1 MNDLIAILRI
11 EAASAAAIAEVQK
24 IKPAMGEVAQAAGAA
39 NQTIAQGAAQAE
51 AAVEAQASSFGDLY
65 RAAAQAYQSITVDA
79 HQAKS
84 ALDGMRASAGTALTT
99 VSTGWEGVAT
109 AWQQHDYVREW
120 DQATRSLGGVAGG
133 AKITAAETLNLSRQ
147 FADVAVTGAMGMSPL
162 MILIQQGPQIGET
175 LAAISTRAGGM
186 AGALRLV
193 AASAWAA
200 VAPMAPFVLA
210 AGAVAA
216 VVGGPLLLATHE
228 LNKANGDLTEGMGLT
243 DKQLEKVKD
252 RGITVGDV
260 LAGSFDYASKAV
272 SERFAPQI
280 KWVEDRLS
288 DLYQF
293 VLTGAKAAVNGLV
306 GGFGAGVAILGQ
318 LFGNFGAVASDA
330 LISAANLGLSAV
342 EGLVNGAV
350 GMLNGLINKANA
362 AAAAVGLP
370 LRAPTLDQV
379 SWPRLVNQ
387 HAGAMAS
394 VGKAG
399 VKGYAES
406 VAGLKGVWSDMAG
419 DIKASAEARIQE
431 QAGTEAATKALKDHT
446 QAVKDYTTVAKP
458 ALADLTK
465 TVDLLDFKR
474 VKAVKSPGSVDG
486 LKSVA
491 GDAGKVWEAY
501 QAEGQK
507 VIDGLAD
514 NFERAFVQSGELSFS
529 SIADFAEQQFRQA
542 IYNTLLK
549 EPIQVVLKA
558 VVGNMDGL
566 KSLLGSA
573 LGGTLASVLGGA
585 GVGTAIGQSLGLGTG
600 KGGVDLALGLGGA
613 AAGTVFA
620 GSATAMALNGTVA
633 AGIFNAGL
641 GASVAT
647 STAIGGLLTSAAVL
661 GPIAA
666 IAALAVGT
674 LFKSKPSNN
683 GALATLDDNS
693 LVSIT
698 GSKRTD
704 QTTQWATNA
713 ANAVVQGEQML
724 RNAGIK
730 LNATVRELDLGT
742 RDATDIVLSDGR
754 RLTSAVGDA
763 AAAAET
769 ALKAVLEGATFAD
782 QAQESLVK
790 SMMAAGKGFDDIA
803 AALGQLSETQALP
816 KTIADAILKL
826 SDPKTFELNQLGSEQ
841 AKRRSSYIDAA
852 TEAGFTAEAL
862 ASLTTQLAQLEGLE
876 LDQVLGKYGEA
887 LGTATERLKKSE
899 SLQNNITDG
908 ILKIVSPAAYQ
919 FESGRR
925 EIASQIEA
933 MRGQAEALIASGDLT
948 EGVLAQLDLL
958 QSLQMDELAKQVA
971 ETADTFAQAR
981 KGITS
986 WLDALNASASAELS
1000 PTAQRERA
1008 LADYQRILALAQGGD
1023 ATAAGQFTTYADRLL
1038 AADRNATDSAQARLS
1053 LFSQVQAD
1061 AQGLTG
1067 ISGSAGGLAGQL
1079 ASLAQPLSALL
1090 DVSKLTKVANDN
1102 VVAAL
1107 TPSLKVTQADIPAL
1121 GTMYSQVQGAQTDRV
1136 VAAVEKLRTDLNTAM
1151 EAIRATGAASSS
1163 AVQTALDNLAA
1174 AVGAGLADNAAAIAA
1189 SADQLADIRRDG
1201 AISAAKATLARAS

>member
-330 LISAANLGLSAV
+330 LISAANLGLSAI

-474 VKAVKSPGSVDG
+474 VKAVKSPGSIDG
-486 LKSVA
+486 LKNIA

-514 NFERAFVQSGELSFS
+514 DFERAFVQSGELSFS
-529 SIADFAEQQFRQA
+529 SVADFAEQQFRQA

-573 LGGTLASVLGGA
+573 LGGTLASVLGSA

-620 GSATAMALNGTVA
+620 GSATAMALNGSVA

-666 IAALAVGT
+666 IAALAIGT

-683 GALATLDDNS
+683 GALATLTGDS
-693 LVSIT
+693 FSIS
-698 GSKRTD
+698 GSKRTSE
-704 QTTQWATNA
+704 TTSMATNA
-713 ANAVVQGEQML
+713 ANAVLQGEQML

-730 LNATVRELDLGT
+730 LDTIVTGLDLGT
-742 RDATDIVLSDGR
+742 RDRTDITLSNGR
-754 RLTSAVGDA
+754 VLTSAVGDA

-986 WLDALNASASAELS
+986 WLDALTASASAELS

-1053 LFSQVQAD
+1053 LFGQVQAD

-1067 ISGSAGGLAGQL
+1067 ITGSAGGLAGQL

-1201 AISAAKATLARAS
+1201 TIMAAKATLARAG

>member
-1 MNDLIAILRI
+1 MNDLIAKLRF
-11 EAASAAAIAEVQK
+11 EVDSGDSVAELQKSKSAL
-24 IKPAMGEVAQAAGAA
+24 GEVAQAASAA
-39 NQTIAQGAAQAE
+39 NQSIAQGAGQAE
-51 AAVEAQASSFGDLY
+51 AAVEAQASSFGDLQ
-65 RAAAQAYQSITVDA
+65 RAATLAHRSIVVEA
-79 HQAKS
+79 HQAQT
-84 ALDGMRASAGTALTT
+84 ALDGMRASAGTALTS
-99 VSTGWEGVAT
+99 VSTGWEGVAA

-175 LAAISTRAGGM
+175 LGAISTRAGGM

-243 DKQLEKVKD
+243 EKQLEKVKD

-280 KWVEDRLS
+280 TWIQDRLS

-293 VLTGAKAAVNGLV
+293 VLNGAKATVNGLV

-330 LISAANLGLSAV
+330 LISAANLGLSAI

-406 VAGLKGVWSDMAG
+406 VAGLKGVWSDMAD
-419 DIKASAEARIQE
+419 DIKATAEARIQE
-431 QAGTEAATKALKDHT
+431 QAGTDAATKALKDHT
-446 QAVKDYTTVAKP
+446 QAVKDYTAVAKP

-465 TVDLLDFKR
+465 TVDLLDLKK
-474 VKAVKSPGSVDG
+474 VKAIKAPGSVDG
-486 LKSVA
+486 LKNLA
-491 GDAGKVWEAY
+491 GDASKVWEAY
-501 QAEGQK
+501 QAEGKK
-507 VIDGLAD
+507 VIDELASD
-514 NFERAFVQSGELSFS
+514 FERTFIKSGAVSLD
-529 SIADFAEQQFRQA
+529 SIVTYAEEQFRQA
-542 IYNTLLK
+542 IYDTFLK
-549 EPIQVVLKA
+549 EPIQVILKA
-558 VVGNMDGL
+558 VVGNMDAL
-566 KSLLGSA
+566 KAAFGSV
-573 LGGTLASVLGGA
+573 LGGTLASVLGSA
-585 GVGTAIGQSLGLGTG
+585 GIGTTIGKSLGLGTG
-600 KGGVDLALGLGGA
+600 NSGADLALGLGGA
-613 AAGTVFA
+613 AAGTLFA
-620 GSATAMALNGTVA
+620 GSAANIAIASSVGTALGAGTV
-633 AGIFNAGL
+633 

-647 STAIGGLLTSAAVL
+647 MLSSAAVL

-713 ANAVVQGEQML
+713 ANAVLTGEQML

-730 LNATVRELDLGT
+730 LDTIVTSLDLGT
-742 RDATDIVLSDGR
+742 RDRTDITLSDGR
-754 RLTSAVGDA
+754 VLTSAVGDA

-790 SMMAAGKGFDDIA
+790 SMMAAGKGFDDIVG
-803 AALGQLSETQALP
+803 ALGQLSQTQALP

-826 SDPKTFELNQLGSEQ
+826 SDPKTYELNQLGSEQ
-841 AKRRSSYIDAA
+841 AKRRTSYIDAA

-862 ASLTTQLAQLEGLE
+862 SSLTTQLERLEGLE
-876 LDQVLGKYGEA
+876 LDQVLAKYGEA
-887 LGTATERLKKSE
+887 VDSATDRLKS
-899 SLQNNITDG
+899 SQTLQNSISDG

-919 FESGRR
+919 FETGRR

-948 EGVLAQLDLL
+948 QGALAQLDLL
-958 QSLQMDELAKQVA
+958 QNLQMDELAKQVA

-986 WLDALNASASAELS
+986 WLDALTSSASAELS

-1079 ASLAQPLSALL
+1079 ATLAQPLSALL

-1102 VVAAL
+1102 VLQAL

-1174 AVGAGLADNAAAIAA
+1174 AVGGGLAENAAAIAA

-1201 AISAAKATLARAS
+1201 TIMAAKATLARAG